1 MTSKKNVNFQ
11 YSTVPKKK
19 IVYFWKKKKNIW
31 YVDNC
36 PRISNSYSLFSHFKS
51 VQRGTRKKHT
61 QLGKLGKH
69 RPTPPNITFLS
80 RFSVWTSDLKASS
93 NRLRSTRSV
102 FQIVVFNV
110 NRIAIDPD
118 EEKLGIHHRNKTLN
132 YINKS

>member
-1 MTSKKNVNFQ
+1 MLTFSIAL
-11 YSTVPKKK
+11 SLKKK
-19 IVYFWKKKKNIW
+19 SCIFEKKKKNIW